1 MTRVLYSFLL
11 MCLML
16 PTSSQENETLNFTD
30 ERGLKQGKWIKF
42 YENKNPQYE
51 GYFSDNE
58 PVGEFIRYLEE
69 GGLSSIL
76 LYDSESDTVKAE
88 FFHPN
93 GYIAAIGI
101 YISREREGFW
111 SFYSAKIEDYLVCR
125 ELYRN
130 NLKEGESIKY
140 HWNTNRAEELLYQN
154 DQKDGPWKQYYTDG
168 ILCIKSTYVKGK
180 LNGDFE
186 TFLAGGEK
194 EITGRYI
201 NDVRDGTW
209 TFFNIDGTV
218 KKIIIYH
225 NGIPENRAEL
235 IKEETEYLDMLEK
248 NGGKIEDPGKMGKI

>member
-1 MTRVLYSFLL
+1 MTKILFSFLL

-16 PTSSQENETLNFTD
+16 PTSAQGTDTLNFTD
-30 ERGLKQGKWIKF
+30 ERGLKQGNWIKF

-51 GYFSDNE
+51 GYFLDNE
-58 PVGEFIRYLEE
+58 PVGEFRRYYEE
-69 GGLSSIL
+69 GGLSSKL
-76 LYDSESDTVKAE
+76 LYYPESDSVKAE

-93 GYIAAIGI
+93 GYIAARGM
-101 YISREREGFW
+101 YFSRKREGYW
-111 SFYSAKIEDYLVCR
+111 SFYSANIENYLVCR
-125 ELYRN
+125 ELYKK

-140 HWNTNRAEELLYQN
+140 HWNSNRAEELIYQN
-154 DQKDGPWKQYYTDG
+154 DQKHGPWKQYYTDG
-168 ILCIKSTYVKGK
+168 ILCIQSTFIKGK

-186 TFLAGGEK
+186 TFHTTGEK
-194 EITGRYI
+194 EITGKYK

-218 KKIIIYH
+218 KKTIIYH

-248 NGGKIEDPGKMGKI
+248 NGGKIEDPEKTGKI